1 MAQITWEFDGH
12 MARIVVNDPVEI
24 KEFSTFRQ
32 MYDYLDV
39 PKPTR
44 NYWEEIKRK
53 LSIKW
58 SGGHDSLKSE
68 LRKDRNEIAHLSLS
82 DLDDLDHLA
91 KLKKLSRYDRER
103 MADMVKV
110 LKMAASV
117 MKFGRLVASL
127 NRTSTKR
134 LFFDHPFQKRKIDQ
148 AFTTITSWN
157 RNLI

>member
-12 MARIVVNDPVEI
+12 MARFVVNDPVEMRNEDPE
-24 KEFSTFRQ
+24 EFSTFRQ

-58 SGGHDSLKSE
+58 SGGYDSLKFE
-68 LRKDRNEIAHLSLS
+68 LQKDRNEIAHRSLS

-91 KLKKLSRYDRER
+91 KFKKLSRYDRER
-103 MADMVKV
+103 MADMAYK
-110 LKMAASV
+110 LK
-117 MKFGRLVASL
+117 LIL
-127 NRTSTKR
+127 
-134 LFFDHPFQKRKIDQ
+134 LYRKL
-148 AFTTITSWN
+148 T
-157 RNLI
+157 RKLRK